1 VRVLLEAA
9 YLLEGWLKMSGGS
22 LGSDLATAPTESS
35 ETPREALGRFLR
47 KRREAMP
54 PQQAGISSRR
64 GRRTPGLR
72 REEVAFLADIGV
84 KWYARLEAGDEIHPS
99 ESTLIGIAAALQMS
113 RAEFEYMLELAGLR
127 HALPSEAQVRTTMP
141 EPVPALLGSLRGVA
155 ATVGDKI
162 LTPLRWNALGDAVY
176 GHSRHGH
183 PVERNALV
191 RCLFDRDFIA
201 FLGSEREALLL
212 RAVGML
218 RLNYSL
224 PQPSS
229 FADAVY
235 ERVKNEPLFLQAWNR
250 RVVSGEPVDENTFVR
265 NHAVVGR
272 LVVYA
277 IDFNTPMRPDLIFRT
292 VVPADRETAEKFS
305 LLENM
310 AEEALNSG
318 HHGKMRQRSFEGMPA

>member
-1 VRVLLEAA
+1 MPV
-9 YLLEGWLKMSGGS
+9 GS
-22 LGSDLATAPTESS
+22 LGSDLAAVPTELS

-47 KRREAMP
+47 KRREAIP

-99 ESTLIGIAAALQMS
+99 ESTLTGIAAALQLS
-113 RAEFEYMLELAGLR
+113 SAEFEYMLDLAGLR
-127 HALPSEAQVRTTMP
+127 HSLPSEAQVRTTIP
-141 EPVPALLGSLRGVA
+141 EPVRALLSSLRGVA

-162 LTPLRWNALGDAVY
+162 LTPLHWNALGDAVY
-176 GHSRHGH
+176 GHSRHEH

-201 FLGSEREALLL
+201 LLGSGREELLT

-218 RLNYSL
+218 RLNFSS
-224 PQPSS
+224 PRPSPL
-229 FADAVY
+229 ADAVLA
-235 ERVKNEPLFLQAWNR
+235 RVKNEPLFLRAWNR
-250 RVVSGEPVDENTFVR
+250 RTVAGEPVDETAFVR

-277 IDFNTPMRPDLIFRT
+277 VDFNTSMRPDLIFRT
-292 VVPADRETAEKFS
+292 VVPADKETLEKFNV
-305 LLENM
+305 LESI
-310 AEEALNSG
+310 AEAPMNSADR
-318 HHGKMRQRSFEGMPA
+318 GKARRRPVEGMLA